1 MQEQLAFQKL
11 NLAGQFMPGIHSYE
25 GGAMQAERMGLLKT
39 GISKLPFLGGAITGA
54 ATKGVGTGVGVAA
67 GEAGQNLLL
76 RNLSKKDAQKM
87 QETMKSNYN
96 LGNLME
102 LKKGNEK

>member
-1 MQEQLAFQKL
+1 LPALAEK
-11 NLAGQFMPGIHSYE
+11 I
-25 GGAMQAERMGLLKT
+25 
-39 GISKLPFLGGAITGA
+39 PFAGGAIASFLSHGTGTGA
-54 ATKGVGTGVGVAA
+54 GVAV
-67 GEAGQNLLL
+67 GEAGKNLLL

-87 QETMKSNYN
+87 QETMKNNYN